1 MAVAEYLIEEDATA
15 VELVPLD
22 KTELK
27 DWLAGQTE
35 TRRGWVQSVG
45 FAAEAGAVCLL
56 PGADGRL
63 GSVLFGLAE
72 DDDPWAFA
80 PLPAKLYEPGTPGL
94 GLIRQNL
101 DLAQFREQS
110 GLALAQFTIRQTGPP
125 SEGLRRD
132 WPEVALGLE
141 KHNGYAFQW
150 FAMSALVAGL
160 YLWFQFFRRSAAP
173 IKESLNHV
181 PPPRL

>member
-1 MAVAEYLIEEDATA
+1 MV
-15 VELVPLD
+15 
-22 KTELK
+22 
-27 DWLAGQTE
+27 Q
-35 TRRGWVQSVG
+35 RGWVARNFETRATVPKVQTPSGPVSLEG
-45 FAAEAGAVCLL
+45 QI
-56 PGADGRL
+56 
-63 GSVLFGLAE
+63 
-72 DDDPWAFA
+72 A
-80 PLPAKLYEPGTPGL
+80 PLPAKLYEPGTPRL

-141 KHNGYAFQW
+141 KHYGYAFQW